1 MNFQSSVI
9 WPPPFLPRITN
20 NFLSNERIAKYIT
33 CTQIWSLLANI
44 STWESNNSQFL
55 HKDEVSK
62 FSTFGCR
69 PLACTTQESEAPKS
83 NGRAGRLSWCTKTP
97 DGLEVYH
104 AWLFKDLESQRVRV
118 LTRESQIRAV
128 FKELEAQT
136 PNSMLLGHQDWLD
149 GLITAAR
156 VDRRISEKLS
166 NEVADV

>member
-1 MNFQSSVI
+1 MIKTVHGLLRLRTKNK
-9 WPPPFLPRITN
+9 N
-20 NFLSNERIAKYIT
+20 NNSNDG
-33 CTQIWSLLANI
+33 
-44 STWESNNSQFL
+44 SNNSQFL

-156 VDRRISEKLS
+156 VDRWERRIWRLWGFRFRRISEKLS